1 MKNIKNTFL
10 FLALCC
16 TGILVSR
23 CGSAQKTQASSP
35 IQIGE
40 CYYQQWIGGIEG
52 GGSGIDIYIPII
64 SNLNKIEL
72 DSVYFQ
78 GKGVKLEVKNESIA
92 IGRFMTDL
100 NRKKDI
106 IMSNEP
112 YAEYGNQVN
121 RSILKQWPTL
131 KNNQCVI
138 SYKEAAKIKYFMI
151 DNLSEKPLLAYP
163 SAPRN
168 KE

>member
-1 MKNIKNTFL
+1 MNFIKKTFI
-10 FLALCC
+10 FLSLCFMVF
-16 TGILVSR
+16 LVSQ
-23 CGSAQKTQASSP
+23 CGSAQILQKSAPLQL
-35 IQIGE
+35 GE
-40 CYYQQWIGGIEG
+40 CYYQSWIAGIEG

-64 SNLNKIEL
+64 SNVNKIEL
-72 DSVYFQ
+72 DSIYFQ
-78 GKGVKLEVKNESIA
+78 GKGAKLEFKNDSLVV
-92 IGRFMTDL
+92 GRFITDL
-100 NRKKDI
+100 NKKRDL

-121 RSILKQWPTL
+121 QPSLKQWPAL

-138 SYKEAAKIKYFMI
+138 SYKEGSKTNYFMI
-151 DNLSEKPLLAYP
+151 DNISKKPLLAYP